1 MISKA
6 HTKYIQSLRH
16 KKFRDETG
24 LFFAEGPRLVSDL
37 LSCGKFAC
45 KEIFALQQ
53 WVDDNAGMLATLQ
66 GTNITTIENYELEKI
81 SMLTTAHHVLAVFEK
96 RKPDFD
102 FDVAGKI
109 TLALDQVQDPGN
121 MGTIIRIAD
130 WFGIADIVC
139 ATGTAD
145 IYNPKVVQG
154 TMGSLGRVN
163 IIYTD
168 LPAWLGRNKNVKIFS
183 ASLHG
188 KDVKAIGTLKEGI
201 IIIGNE
207 AAGVS
212 GQVLSLVTER
222 ITIPKIGA
230 AESLNA
236 AVATG
241 IILSHIR

>member
-24 LFFAEGPRLVSDL
+24 LFFAEGPRLVNDL

-53 WVDDNAGMLATLQ
+53 WVDDNAGMLATLH

-145 IYNPKVVQG
+145 MYNPKVVQG

-168 LPAWLGRNKNVKIFS
+168 LPAWLNKHKTVKIFS
-183 ASLHG
+183 ASLNG
-188 KDVKAIGTLKEGI
+188 KDIRSIGKLTEGI
-201 IIIGNE
+201 IVIGNE
-207 AAGVS
+207 ATGVS
-212 GQVLSLVTER
+212 ATVLNLIDEKVTIAR
-222 ITIPKIGA
+222 IGH

-241 IILSHIR
+241 IILSHIC